1 MGVLPSGT
9 VTFLLTDIEDSST
22 KWEQKPGE
30 MREALAIHDA
40 LVAQAIAAE
49 SGTIV
54 KHMGDGCWAAFDAAP
69 AAARAAVDIQQ
80 RLQREP
86 TEVRALLRVRIGLH
100 TGTVEPTDGDYFGP
114 VPNRSA
120 RVSDLANGGQIVC
133 SAATAGLLSGFEL
146 HSEGEHLLR
155 GIGVEQIFLLH
166 ADGVEPDLRPL
177 RRVARPTNLPRV
189 PTSFLGRDDDVQRA
203 IALLDGHSSV
213 VTMLGPGGVGKTRL
227 AIEVGEA
234 IAAAKNKA
242 VQFCDLAPVGDAEAV
257 VASIADQVGARQQAG
272 MDLLESIY
280 DYVSE
285 RQLLLIFDNCEH
297 VVDVVASIV
306 DRLADADGVT
316 ILATSRSALG
326 VHGEQLMS
334 VQPLAPATA
343 GVELFVSRAKQHDVT
358 FELTDANE
366 AAVREIAERLDG
378 IPLAIELAAA
388 RIRLM
393 TPEELVG
400 GLDDRFRLLGGSG
413 QRNGRDA
420 LRETVQWSYQMLSPQ
435 EAAVFIRMSVFA
447 GGASLPMIA
456 AVCTGDAA
464 VGPDDIPDVV
474 LGLVDKS
481 MVVSSVEN
489 GVRRFSL
496 LETMRSFGDEELA
509 AANMRSTYRRRH
521 TDQMLALAHRENDRL
536 FTPAEPDAWR
546 VLDQEW
552 DNLRVAFDS
561 YQDGQNA
568 DDQDADASAELVVSL
583 AWYASFAMRSELFTW
598 ASELLDAGRME
609 GRPAFTDL
617 CGIAALGEYLTVS
630 GRVTERAE
638 AGLAANSSDPG
649 GFCRLAL
656 AVVFL
661 NSTFTREASE
671 ELTATWLESPT
682 SIGSRLWAEGLR
694 TLHLFTYGL
703 TEEAKTHAAATA
715 RIAEKT
721 GSISANA
728 LASWTQG
735 MVMAQID
742 IDAALDIWTDG
753 LEWPHS
759 MQRYHLVA
767 PVIDGLI
774 LHFSV
779 ERAEPSDA
787 LRHCRDAVQEALD
800 QHYYVGV
807 SHLFGVTAIALA
819 RSGDAK
825 TGAKLVGSMI
835 ANGHQPRSNARR
847 ALVAALGDAV
857 DGYQAAGSMLS
868 VSQAGRIAVTAL
880 DAALVR
886 IAESA

>member
-1 MGVLPSGT
+1 MGTLPSGT

-22 KWEQKPGE
+22 KWEQTPGE
-30 MREALAIHDA
+30 MRDALAIHDS
-40 LVAQAIAAE
+40 LVAEAIATGG
-49 SGTIV
+49 GTIV

-86 TEVRALLRVRIGLH
+86 AEVRALLRVRIGLH
-100 TGTVEPTDGDYFGP
+100 TGNVRPTDGDYFGP

-120 RVSDLANGGQIVC
+120 RVADLANGGQIVC

-146 HSEGEHLLR
+146 HSEGAHLLR
-155 GIGVEQIFLLH
+155 GIGVEEVFLLH
-166 ADGVEPDLRPL
+166 ADGVEPDPRPL
-177 RRVARPTNLPRV
+177 RRAARPTNLPRV
-189 PTSFLGRDDDVQRA
+189 PTSFLGRHEDVQRA
-203 IALLDGHSSV
+203 ISLLDGNSSV

-234 IAAAKNKA
+234 IAAAKHKA

-272 MDLLESIY
+272 MDLLGSIA
-280 DYVSE
+280 DYVAE

-306 DRLADADGVT
+306 DRLAAADEVT

-326 VHGEQLMS
+326 VHGEQLMN

-366 AAVREIAERLDG
+366 AAVREIAQRLDG

-400 GLDDRFRLLGGSG
+400 GLDDRFHLLGGSG
-413 QRNGRDA
+413 QGNGRDA

-435 EAAVFIRMSVFA
+435 QAAVFIRMSVFA
-447 GGASLPMIA
+447 GGAALATIA
-456 AVCTGDAA
+456 AVCTDD
-464 VGPDDIPDVV
+464 VGISPDDIPDVV
-474 LGLVDKS
+474 LALVDKS
-481 MVVSSVEN
+481 MVVSSVED

-496 LETMRSFGDEELA
+496 LETMRSFGDEELI
-509 AANMRSTYRRRH
+509 AANERSTYRRRH
-521 TDQMLALAHRENDRL
+521 ADQMLALAHRENDRL

-552 DNLRVAFDS
+552 DNLRVAFDT
-561 YQDGQNA
+561 YQDG
-568 DDQDADASAELVVSL
+568 QDADASAELVVAL

-598 ASELLDAGRME
+598 ASELLDSNRME

-617 CGIAALGEYLTVS
+617 CGIAALGEYLMVS

-638 AGLAANSSDPG
+638 AGLAANPSDPG

-656 AVVFL
+656 AAVFL
-661 NSTFTREASE
+661 NNTLTREASE
-671 ELTATWLESPT
+671 ELTSAWLESPKT
-682 SIGSRLWAEGLR
+682 IGSRLWAEGFR
-694 TLHLFTYGL
+694 TFYLSTYGL
-703 TEEAKTHAAATA
+703 TEEATKHAAATA
-715 RIAEKT
+715 RIAEET
-721 GSISANA
+721 GSISAKA

-735 MVMAQID
+735 LVLAEVD
-742 IDAALDIWTDG
+742 IDAALDVWTDG
-753 LEWPHS
+753 LEWPRS

-774 LHFSV
+774 LHFTV
-779 ERAEPSDA
+779 ERAELGDA
-787 LRHCRDAVQEALD
+787 LRHCRDAVQAALD
-800 QHYYVGV
+800 QHYYVGA

-819 RSGDAK
+819 RCGDAQ

-835 ANGHQPRSNARR
+835 ANGHRPRGNARR
-847 ALVAALGDAV
+847 ALAAALGDGV

-880 DAALVR
+880 DAALAG
-886 IAESA
+886 IEGTA